1 MYRQYRDTKIH
12 DYSFV
17 KMGHGVVLICSY
29 MEEKL
34 PETYQEIVNHVYDI
48 LINAGFQPES
58 FYIGICD
65 ELMTLERLNESV
77 MKAKNANV
85 VSQFMEYNNIAYS
98 KIGVY
103 KYIMSIV
110 NNPILYHE
118 VEDSIFVLQKYDASH
133 DVNLLETV
141 ISYVKIMGIMPRHR
155 KNYFSIAIRCGI
167 AFEKQSSF
175 LIYRR
180 IQQMKKWQL

>member
-1 MYRQYRDTKIH
+1 M
-12 DYSFV
+12 

-29 MEEKL
+29 MEDNL
-34 PETYQEIVNHVYDI
+34 PESYQEIVNHVYDI
-48 LINAGFQPES
+48 LINTGFQPTS

-77 MKAKNANV
+77 VKAKNANV
-85 VSQFMEYNNIAYS
+85 VSQFMECNNIAYS
-98 KIGVY
+98 RIGVY

-141 ISYVKIMGIMPRHR
+141 ISYIKNNGDYAKTSEELFQHSNTVRYRIRKAEQLLNLPENTANEEMAIVIRSYLLHNLIM
-155 KNYFSIAIRCGI
+155 
-167 AFEKQSSF
+167 Q
-175 LIYRR
+175 
-180 IQQMKKWQL
+180 